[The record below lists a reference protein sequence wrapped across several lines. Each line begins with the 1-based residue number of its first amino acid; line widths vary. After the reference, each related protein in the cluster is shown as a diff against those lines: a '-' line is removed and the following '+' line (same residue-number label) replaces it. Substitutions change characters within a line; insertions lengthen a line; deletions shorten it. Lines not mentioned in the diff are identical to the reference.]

1 LLAADTIPIEKA
13 STNTHG
19 ATASIF
25 FDIEHFFGKAR
36 GDKME
41 EKKMGVE
48 DF

>member
-1 LLAADTIPIEKA
+1 VQQQA
-13 STNTHG
+13 SSLT
-19 ATASIF
+19 F
-25 FDIEHFFGKAR
+25 EHFFGKAR